1 MRKKFMFSVMAL
13 ILCLN
18 LAIAQT
24 FQVSGKVTD
33 ENGSP
38 LGSVSITEKGKKSG
52 TTTDES
58 GNFKISVSK
67 GAVLVFSAVGFDSK
81 EMVAS
86 SANLNLSLSSSV
98 RGLSEVVVTGFGGAQ
113 IKKELTGNIARVR
126 GKDIEYLPTPT
137 IDAAL

>member
-52 TTTDES
+52 TTTDLKALYLY
-58 GNFKISVSK
+58 F
-67 GAVLVFSAVGFDSK
+67 LLLDSTARK
-81 EMVAS
+81 WWQVP
-86 SANLNLSLSSSV
+86 
-98 RGLSEVVVTGFGGAQ
+98 Q
-113 IKKELTGNIARVR
+113 ILTSPYHRAFEDYQR
-126 GKDIEYLPTPT
+126 LW
-137 IDAAL
+137 